1 MTRRHFVSLA
11 AAVVSTG
18 EQAPVVIPVHRV
30 VDANAPSSAENRQR
44 FWWKI
49 WPETVRDFNRAGV
62 QLQTTDATGEIR
74 HTAGDRPIFIGLE
87 RGAINL
93 VLTDHIPPLWDNAHA
108 LAGMSV
114 LMGGYAVCLIALRFA
129 HGHQIPFFSTNVC
142 LHEMLHV
149 IFQDIYIQKPKW
161 YVEHDHELRNDS
173 YATRLWLFHDGAAI
187 HRAAQSFAG
196 RLRASAF
203 SA

>member
-1 MTRRHFVSLA
+1 MTRRHFISLA
-11 AAVVSTG
+11 AVARADR
-18 EQAPVVIPVHRV
+18 QMPVVVPVHRV
-30 VDANAPSSAENRQR
+30 MDAKAPSSDANRQR

-49 WPETVRDFNRAGV
+49 WPEAVRDFGRAGV
-62 QLQTTDATGEIR
+62 QLQTSDATGEIR
-74 HTAGDRPIFIGLE
+74 HAAGGRPIFIGLE

-114 LMGGYAVCLIALRFA
+114 LVGGYAVCLIALRFA

-142 LHEMLHV
+142 VHELLHV
-149 IFQDIYIQKPKW
+149 IFQDIYISKPKW

-173 YATRLWLFHDGAAI
+173 YATRLWLFREGAGI
-187 HRAAQSFAG
+187 RRAAQAYVG
-196 RLRASAF
+196 RLRSGA
-203 SA
+203 

>member
-11 AAVVSTG
+11 AAVVSSG
-18 EQAPVVIPVHRV
+18 AQSAVVVPVHRV
-30 VDANAPSSAENRQR
+30 MDSGAPSSAANRQR
-44 FWWKI
+44 FWSKI
-49 WPETVRDFNRAGV
+49 WPEAVRDFSRAGV

-74 HTAGDRPIFIGLE
+74 HTAGGRPIFIGLE

-93 VLTDHIPPLWDNAHA
+93 VLTDHIPPRWDNAHA

-114 LMGGYAVCLIALRFA
+114 LMGDYAVCLVALRFA

-142 LHEMLHV
+142 VHEMLHV
-149 IFQDIYIQKPKW
+149 IFQDIYLRSPKW
-161 YVEHDHELRNDS
+161 YVEHNHELRNDS

-187 HRAAQSFAG
+187 RRAAQVFVE
-196 RLRASAF
+196 RLRAGGQIG
-203 SA
+203 